1 MASHDER
8 VGQLLSLA
16 FYLPLKA
23 HHWRGQLKFLEEKGG
38 MVQFGHIFKVINCTF
53 PLYALQEE
61 MDPKSLNSRIRPV
74 TLQL

>member
-1 MASHDER
+1 
-8 VGQLLSLA
+8 
-16 FYLPLKA
+16 
-23 HHWRGQLKFLEEKGG
+23 